1 MKSDTHKPSISDEE
15 SSKLSETVYRPAF
28 FAKLASYG
36 IQPSNEVDE
45 DQLRKLAVALE
56 NLGALGSR
64 APKRPDSS
72 FFADAIAANDNI
84 GSTKGAT

>member
-1 MKSDTHKPSISDEE
+1 MKSDPHKSSISDEE
-15 SSKLSETVYRPAF
+15 LSKLRETVYGPAF

-36 IQPSNEVDE
+36 IQPSNEFDE

-56 NLGALGSR
+56 NLGASGSG

-72 FFADAIAANDNI
+72 FFADAIAANDDI
-84 GSTKGAT
+84 GSTKGAI